1 MTSPTPSEP
10 ALVKPVLRPRDAAS
24 LLLIDRTG
32 PTPRILMG
40 RRHPSLV
47 FMPGKFVFPGGR
59 ADAGDGAITAAS
71 ELSVDD
77 TQKLLSGMGARA
89 SLRRARALG
98 LCAIRETFEETG
110 LRVARPSS
118 DKILSG
124 KQLSSGNI
132 IMPDNRDWC
141 AFLERGVLPAL
152 GDLRYFARAVTPPGN
167 VRRFDTR
174 FFIAF
179 RDSLPGLESS
189 TLVPSGEL
197 QDLDWVAFD
206 DVDRLDVARIT
217 QAILKEARVLLSENL
232 FDLPATL
239 PVAQYSKR
247 HGRFVREV
255 I

>member
-1 MTSPTPSEP
+1 
-10 ALVKPVLRPRDAAS
+10 
-24 LLLIDRTG
+24 
-32 PTPRILMG
+32 MG

-59 ADAGDGAITAAS
+59 ADAEDGAIAAAS
-71 ELSVDD
+71 ELTEDD

-89 SLRRARALG
+89 TLRRARALG

-110 LRVARPSS
+110 LRIARRVTAEATADASS
-118 DKILSG
+118 R
-124 KQLSSGNI
+124 KQLSSNTI
-132 IMPDNRDWC
+132 IMPDNKDWC
-141 AFLERGVLPAL
+141 AFLERGALPAL

-167 VRRFDTR
+167 IRRFDTR

-189 TLVPSGEL
+189 ALVPSGEL
-197 QDLDWVAFD
+197 EDLDWVAID
-206 DVDRLDVARIT
+206 DVDKLDVARIT
-217 QAILKEARVLLSENL
+217 QAILKEARMLLSQSR
-232 FDLPATL
+232 FDLPVTL